1 MIPDADMDKD
11 SLYRLRA
18 GDADAFRELVDA
30 YRDKVGGTCFR
41 FLRSREDAEETAL
54 DVFWEVHR
62 SLPAFREESELST
75 WIFRIAVTK
84 SLDRLRKGRRRKRS
98 PGAEGARTEVP
109 WEAVPDPAEKG
120 PAEILES
127 AERARILQEAIDR
140 LPESQR
146 AAFTLSKIEGL
157 DNGRIAAILE
167 TTVPAVDA
175 LLIRAKRNLRKSL
188 ARYYGKHL
196 VGEP

>member
-1 MIPDADMDKD
+1 MDKD
-11 SLYRLRA
+11 SLIRLRA
-18 GDADAFRELVDA
+18 GDPEAFRELVETF
-30 YRDKVGGTCFR
+30 RDKVGGTCFR

-84 SLDRLRKGRRRKRS
+84 SLDRLRKSKRRKRS
-98 PGAEGARTEVP
+98 PGAEGALPVVP
-109 WEAVPDPAEKG
+109 WEAVPDPSETG
-120 PAEILES
+120 PGEILER
-127 AERARILQEAIDR
+127 AERARVLQDAIDG
-140 LPESQR
+140 LPESQK
-146 AAFTLSKIEGL
+146 AAFTLSKMEGL

-175 LLIRAKRNLRKSL
+175 LLIRAKRNLRKTLS
-188 ARYYGKHL
+188 RYYRNL
-196 VGEP
+196 ISGES

>member
-1 MIPDADMDKD
+1 MDKE
-11 SLYRLRA
+11 SLDRLRA

-41 FLRSREDAEETAL
+41 FLRSREDAEETAM

-62 SLPAFREESELST
+62 SLPAFREEAELST

-84 SLDRLRKGRRRKRS
+84 SLDRLRKSKRRKRS
-98 PGAEGARTEVP
+98 PGADGTGGRPVP
-109 WEAVPDPAEKG
+109 WETVPDPSESG
-120 PAEILES
+120 PGEILER
-127 AERARILQEAIDR
+127 AERARILQDAIDR
-140 LPESQR
+140 LPDGQK

-157 DNGRIAAILE
+157 DNARIAAILE

-175 LLIRAKRNLRKSL
+175 LLHRAKKSLRKILSE
-188 ARYYGKHL
+188 YYGNL
-196 VGEP
+196 IEGEP